1 MSSRVP
7 LDFTSFCQPKVPPL
21 VWKTFHHQGSP
32 LQIGRFF
39 LTKGP
44 SLGLDDFS
52 STRVPL
58 WFPCFSSPKDS
69 PLVLKILRHWV
80 SEVFVNQ
87 RSPHGFGRFMP
98 LKCPPLFFTGIFH
111 PKISSS
117 NWKIFVTKG
126 LYLCLDY
133 FSSPRVPPWV
143 SRFLVTRGFPLGAS
157 GSNEA
162 IKSKEE
168 FQECFKGDLIVKFQ
182 RDPKNLIH
190 QSKSDLP
197 EVIRMWDYK
206 KTQIYSIVNH
216 YYSLVGLVLP
226 SLFY

>member
-7 LDFTSFCQPKVPPL
+7 LGFTSFCQPKVPPL

-58 WFPCFSSPKDS
+58 WFPGFSSPKDS
-69 PLVLKILRHWV
+69 PLVLKILHHWV

-117 NWKIFVTKG
+117 NWKIFCHQGSLLVFRLFFITKG
-126 LYLCLDY
+126 PSLGFQV
-133 FSSPRVPPWV
+133 FSHSRVPPW
-143 SRFLVTRGFPLGAS
+143 S
-157 GSNEA
+157 
-162 IKSKEE
+162 
-168 FQECFKGDLIVKFQ
+168 
-182 RDPKNLIH
+182 
-190 QSKSDLP
+190 
-197 EVIRMWDYK
+197 
-206 KTQIYSIVNH
+206 
-216 YYSLVGLVLP
+216 
-226 SLFY
+226 

>member
-1 MSSRVP
+1 MIFHQQGSPFGFQVFRHPRIPPWFWRFYIIGFQRFLSTKGPPMGLEDLCHSSVP
-7 LDFTSFCQPKVPPL
+7 LCFSQGFFTQKF
-21 VWKTFHHQGSP
+21 P

-39 LTKGP
+39 VTKGP
-44 SLGLDDFS
+44 
-52 STRVPL
+52 
-58 WFPCFSSPKDS
+58 
-69 PLVLKILRHWV
+69 
-80 SEVFVNQ
+80 
-87 RSPHGFGRFMP
+87 
-98 LKCPPLFFTGIFH
+98 
-111 PKISSS
+111 
-117 NWKIFVTKG
+117 
-126 LYLCLDY
+126 YLCLDY

-143 SRFLVTRGFPLGAS
+143 SRFLVTRGFPFGAS